1 MVLMPGVVQPVVTVS
16 YQRPGVGS
24 ITRRRILMGHAT
36 VAIRPRG
43 TGRTPSARRGLRR
56 AVLRALALAPLA
68 LAASAC
74 SIASEGILPV
84 QGSST
89 AARPSATPSV
99 VPPTAVKTGAAAK
112 VIASGWGQAAG
123 STWVSATLHGDGSG
137 AESATVTFTA
147 FGTGGRVLAFGTS
160 AAVQITR
167 GQTTAVGTLLDVPPG
182 EAVVRL
188 QTDVKAQPLPRP
200 REARYVIGGVN
211 VQARDQGQPRLLA
224 TLTTPQSV
232 PTLVTAVCTDR
243 AGRILGGGAT
253 ALGTTAAGGLRAFA
267 VDPLVVPTLP
277 ARCSVYT
284 AVTTG

>member
-1 MVLMPGVVQPVVTVS
+1 VT
-16 YQRPGVGS
+16 
-24 ITRRRILMGHAT
+24 AT
-36 VAIRPRG
+36 VRDDG
-43 TGRTPSARRGLRR
+43 TG
-56 AVLRALALAPLA
+56 
-68 LAASAC
+68 
-74 SIASEGILPV
+74 
-84 QGSST
+84 
-89 AARPSATPSV
+89 
-99 VPPTAVKTGAAAK
+99 
-112 VIASGWGQAAG
+112 AG
-123 STWVSATLHGDGSG
+123 SA
-137 AESATVTFTA
+137 AVTFTA
-147 FGTGGRVLAFGTS
+147 FGSAGRVLAFGTS
-160 AAVQITR
+160 AAVQVVA

-188 QTDVKAQPLPRP
+188 QTDVKTQALPRP

-253 ALGTTAAGGLRAFA
+253 ALGTTPAGGLHAFA

-284 AVTTG
+284 AVTTS